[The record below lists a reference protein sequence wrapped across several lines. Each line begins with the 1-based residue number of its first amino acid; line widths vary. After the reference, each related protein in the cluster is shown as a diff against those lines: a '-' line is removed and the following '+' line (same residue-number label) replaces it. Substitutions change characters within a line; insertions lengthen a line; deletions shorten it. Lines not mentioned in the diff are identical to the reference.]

1 MNEQENVRA
10 RAEAQ
15 KSTMSSADR
24 ARFWAGL
31 NRYLAAEAVHEHQAS
46 EREGARD
53 TNPDAQTDISSNDK
67 SDDQSDDQSDVPR
80 ASA

>member
-53 TNPDAQTDISSNDK
+53 TNPDAQTDISS
-67 SDDQSDDQSDVPR
+67 DDQSDDQSDVPR